1 MALTL
6 GIIKPDAVK
15 NGSIGNIIAM
25 YEKAGFKIRAMKI
38 IHMTKEEAGGF
49 YEVHKER
56 PFYGELCDFMSS
68 GPCIPLVLEGND
80 IIAKNRELMG
90 ATNPEEAGPGTI
102 RKLYATNIQ
111 DNAVHGSD
119 SPENAK
125 IEINYFFNK
134 LEFV

>member
-1 MALTL
+1 MELTL

-15 NGSIGNIIAM
+15 NNSVGNIIAM

-38 IHMTKEEAGGF
+38 IYMTKEQAGGF
-49 YEVHKER
+49 YAVHKER

-68 GPCIPLVLEGND
+68 GPCIPLVMEGND

-90 ATNPEEAGPGTI
+90 ATNPKEAAEGTI
-102 RKLYATNIQ
+102 RKLYATDIQ

-119 SPENAK
+119 SPESAQF
-125 IEINYFFNK
+125 EIGYFFSK